1 MPTGFSPPR
10 SPLGHAAINPAPP
23 WHYSADVLG
32 VDFWADP
39 EATQALL
46 PEGLSPD
53 PISNGHARAMFYDCQ
68 FTAEGDEFL
77 DPTRYQFREVR
88 ILIDAAWG
96 ETRVMFCPFSFVD
109 NDAALARGWMQGL
122 PTKMGQIS
130 MTRSFAAPGPASAPV
145 RPDSRF
151 SASASAHGCRIVDA
165 GVTLRQRGANTDLL
179 LDRPTALSRYLPQL
193 VAGQQDNPA
202 LHELTL
208 LLADEI
214 QIVDLWIGE
223 ASLSMPLAA
232 GEELDALSPVRIG
245 FGFRYGLSY
254 TVSDLRVLQEFGDEH
269 A

>member
-39 EATQALL
+39 EATKALL
-46 PEGLSPD
+46 PEGISPD
-53 PISNGHARAMFYDCQ
+53 PRSNGHARVMFYDCQ
-68 FTAEGDEFL
+68 FTAEADEHL
-77 DPTRYQFREVR
+77 DPARYQFREVR
-88 ILIDAAWG
+88 ILIDAVWG
-96 ETRVMFCPFSFVD
+96 ETRVMYCPFSFVD
-109 NDAALARGWMQGL
+109 NDAALARGWTQGL
-122 PTKMGQIS
+122 PMKMGQIS
-130 MTRSFAAPGPASAPV
+130 QTRSFAAPGLASAAI

-151 SASASAHGCRIVDA
+151 SASASAHGCRLVDA
-165 GVTLRQRGANTDLL
+165 GVTLRQPGANTDVF

-193 VAGQQDNPA
+193 VAGRQDSPA

-208 LLADEI
+208 LLADEV

-223 ASLSMPLAA
+223 AALSMPHAV
-232 GEELDALSPVRIG
+232 GEELHALNPARIG
-245 FGFRYGLSY
+245 FGFKFGLSY
-254 TVSDLRVLQEFGDEH
+254 TVSDLRVLRDFGDER